1 MCIFLCADELPR
13 KIVDVHLLLLWF
25 LLFMWCE
32 WLPLDVSNSERQAS
46 TVFLFR
52 LINGVLIHNTCWNQ
66 FFSLEVIYTWLNNVD
81 ASLQRKCTKSIRN
94 VCRQYFVI
102 RERCRSR
109 ALICLSSKED
119 LHIFIQSKI
128 FICLCG
134 TFQVGSAMHERVC
147 FPFLLHAFFS
157 LMFSHLLRV
166 THLTLC
172 ASLCKL
178 FPEVSMLLSRHE
190 EMIFITISFFTLPLF
205 LSFFSFLFKKTS
217 EVQDLNKEESITN
230 CPTWRITPM
239 GT

>member
-1 MCIFLCADELPR
+1 M
-13 KIVDVHLLLLWF
+13 
-25 LLFMWCE
+25 
-32 WLPLDVSNSERQAS
+32 
-46 TVFLFR
+46 
-52 LINGVLIHNTCWNQ
+52 
-66 FFSLEVIYTWLNNVD
+66 D

-134 TFQVGSAMHERVC
+134 TFQVGSAMHERAC

-230 CPTWRITPM
+230 CPT
-239 GT
+239 

>member
-128 FICLCG
+128 FICLCAAR
-134 TFQVGSAMHERVC
+134 S
-147 FPFLLHAFFS
+147 
-157 LMFSHLLRV
+157 
-166 THLTLC
+166 
-172 ASLCKL
+172 KL
-178 FPEVSMLLSRHE
+178 
-190 EMIFITISFFTLPLF
+190 
-205 LSFFSFLFKKTS
+205 
-217 EVQDLNKEESITN
+217 EVQCMNGHVSLFYFM
-230 CPTWRITPM
+230 PFFL
-239 GT
+239 